1 MHKGTKCYKEQ
12 IQSYL
17 NECHFDVGIS
27 SPKPFP
33 IDEAHLARML
43 TRIVVSTATVITTT
57 LSLKQYA
64 KEIYINYKRNKLC

>member
-1 MHKGTKCYKEQ
+1 MHKANKFYREQ
-12 IQSYL
+12 IQDYL
-17 NECHFDVGIS
+17 DECHFDLGVS
-27 SPKPFP
+27 SSKAFP

-64 KEIYINYKRNKLC
+64 KEVYINYKRNKLC